1 MPLARRWVSAT
12 PQILAGVDPL
22 LLSADTVWKTMY
34 ACCQKHHVFR
44 NNCSAENKPHGRPNN
59 LSRFLLPNDMEEIEA
74 YTPAAQGSA
83 LASR

>member
-1 MPLARRWVSAT
+1 MLSEASCV
-12 PQILAGVDPL
+12 QEQ
-22 LLSADTVWKTMY
+22 LLSW
-34 ACCQKHHVFR
+34 
-44 NNCSAENKPHGRPNN
+44 NKPHGRPNK